1 MRHFLSFIIA
11 LCFAISS
18 YAQIPSQ
25 VMGINLGKTPKAT
38 AISIFK
44 KKGMTI
50 AHQEKEHVFL
60 YGNIFHQDVKWEY
73 VHLVIKQS
81 KVAGVEFYCLNNND
95 ALLKSLNSGLFSK
108 YGTCW
113 KTKAKIIGYI
123 PGLTPDEFN
132 ETYVYSNGKNRI
144 QLYRHYYNGMALYL
158 SYMNENLV
166 KK

>member
-60 YGNIFHQDVKWEY
+60 YGNIFHHDVKWEY

-113 KTKAKIIGYI
+113 KTKAKIK
-123 PGLTPDEFN
+123 T
-132 ETYVYSNGKNRI
+132 
-144 QLYRHYYNGMALYL
+144 
-158 SYMNENLV
+158 
-166 KK
+166 